1 MVEIAAIAVLLLV
14 CFALLLVLLSQRQ
27 AKEHATTHAWKLG
40 HAHAQ
45 AQAKTAVA
53 QQAQR
58 LHAYEQLLR
67 GHQGGV
73 GKQLADAREV
83 AELIRSR
90 APGLLKETDGLAR
103 LLHGHDDFV
112 AHLLDI
118 YIAAEQDA
126 NGAQAR
132 AAARWPAG
140 IYADVFEAAG
150 VPAPG
155 AAVGKYFAITLE
167 AGIVVIRSNGL
178 QGCVGKINLARRD
191 LERFFNDLAAK
202 PRGLADD
209 RAAGVASRGL
219 YLVDIPDD
227 ARLGQLTIEVASP
240 SSGRIHL
247 GNPERAQ
254 EVLHELRS
262 LKRAALKL
270 LEDEAKGTT
279 RKGAAPRARILRRDA
294 LLGHVPDDGLCP
306 ACEGDVT
313 MRLKLGDKPTAC
325 PLCGTPWSD

>member
-1 MVEIAAIAVLLLV
+1 MVEIAAIAVLLML
-14 CFALLLVLLSQRQ
+14 CCALLVVLLLQRQ
-27 AKEHATTHAWKLG
+27 AKDNATTRAWRQG
-40 HAHAQ
+40 HEHGVT
-45 AQAKTAVA
+45 QAKAAAA
-53 QQAQR
+53 QIVQR
-58 LHAYEQLLR
+58 LTTYDQLLR

-73 GKQLADAREV
+73 GKQLADAREA

-103 LLHGHDDFV
+103 LLHGHDDFLTQ
-112 AHLLDI
+112 LLDV
-118 YIAAEQDA
+118 YVAAEQDA

-167 AGIVVIRSNGL
+167 AGILVIRGNGL
-178 QGCVGKINLARRD
+178 HGCAGKIRLARRD

-202 PRGLADD
+202 PRSLADD
-209 RAAGVASRGL
+209 REAGVPCRGL
-219 YLVDIPDD
+219 YRVDIPADPQQ
-227 ARLGQLTIEVASP
+227 GQLVIEVATP
-240 SSGRIHL
+240 SSGCIHL
-247 GNPERAQ
+247 GGPET
-254 EVLHELRS
+254 EMEPLHELKM
-262 LKRAALKL
+262 LKRSAQKM

-279 RKGAAPRARILRRDA
+279 RKAAAQRARILRRDA
-294 LLGHVPDDGLCP
+294 LLGHVPEDGLCP

-313 MRLKLGDKPTAC
+313 MRLKLGDKPTGC
-325 PLCGTPWSD
+325 PLCGTPWAD